1 MRLTT
6 HRVMSPRL
14 RAAIDSVAVL
24 IGFSIQVKDDL
35 EKILKINNGIGKSHM
50 MTLMEA
56 EFEEGESKL
65 RTYRDPRAEQA
76 LTNARIFAA
85 GQLRKALR

>member
-1 MRLTT
+1 MQLTT

-14 RAAIDSVAVL
+14 RAAIESVSAL
-24 IGFSIQVKDDL
+24 IGFRMEEKTDL
-35 EKILKINNGIGKSHM
+35 EKVLSLENGSGKAHLM
-50 MTLMEA
+50 ALMEA

-65 RTYRDPRAEQA
+65 RTYRDPRAEIA
-76 LTNARIFAA
+76 KGNARIYAA